1 MSLKYYALPVAA
13 AAMALAACNNSTA
26 VTADP
31 APPPEERPAPP
42 ERPER
47 GDGDARAGNPALV
60 LNAALRAS
68 SASPRFEGGGITQST
83 NLDETGATAD
93 RVGAAFA
100 GGDLSLTI
108 ERAAGRDALT
118 LTAADRIPFD
128 PGVPVEDE
136 QPAPADLA
144 AGFTAQN
151 MAFSRVL
158 SDSRLL
164 NAQVSAGWTRDDRGD
179 WVAIGAWIYMTG
191 DLADDHVGWVETGV
205 FADGPELRGPPD
217 PMPTAGTAIYRGL
230 AAGSF
235 FTRYGTDFSDPAAS
249 FYRAPGTV
257 EFGAFEGAVELQ
269 AEFGGETP
277 TISGCVG
284 CDVLPVNIHS
294 VTRVDGETGERLY
307 GPFARSSVELE
318 LGAAAI
324 RPDGTFQS
332 NSVTLRNPRF
342 EAAVGDTPGLS
353 SENAWGGRFSN
364 ILDDDGEPRLAAGT
378 LGGHTRS
385 IGGSE
390 SSFMGGF
397 MAPKR

>member
-1 MSLKYYALPVAA
+1 MSLRYFALPVAA
-13 AAMALAACNNSTA
+13 AALALAACNNSTA

-31 APPPEERPAPP
+31 APPPEERPA
-42 ERPER
+42 R
-47 GDGDARAGNPALV
+47 GDGDARAANPALV

-83 NLDETGATAD
+83 NLNEAGATAD

-100 GGDLSLTI
+100 DGDLSLTI
-108 ERAAGRDALT
+108 ERAAGRDALR
-118 LTAADRIPFD
+118 LTGANRIPVNPD
-128 PGVPVEDE
+128 VPVEDE
-136 QPAPADLA
+136 QPVPADLA

-151 MAFSRVL
+151 MAFRRVL

-164 NAQVSAGWTRDDRGD
+164 NAQVSAGWTRGDRGD

-191 DLADDHVGWVETGV
+191 NFDDGHIGWVETGV
-205 FADGPELRGPPD
+205 FADGPELRTPPD

-235 FTRYGTDFSDPAAS
+235 FTRYGTDFSDPEAS

-257 EFGAFEGAVELQ
+257 EFGAFEGAVELE

-277 TISGCVG
+277 TISGCMG

-307 GPFARSSVELE
+307 GPFAPSSVELE

-332 NSVTLRNPRF
+332 DSVTLRNPRF
-342 EAAVGDTPGLS
+342 EAAVGDTPIVG

-364 ILDDDGEPRLAAGT
+364 RLDDDGEPRLAAGT

-385 IGGSE
+385 VGGSE